1 MPVRL
6 NNALRTLLALCAVAL
21 SLASCSR
28 IDLAYRNLDVLVP
41 WSLGDYLDMNRQQKN
56 WLDQRLK
63 QHLAWHCQTELPGYL
78 DWLDQIRA
86 MVARNEVTDPLL
98 RQRTREARE
107 AIDRVAEAITPS
119 AIELLAGMD
128 ERQVGEMRK
137 AFAKDIRERQAEY
150 VDVPLARQIDERA
163 KRMEKRIQ
171 PWLGEL
177 SQAQRLRIER
187 WSQALGEQ
195 NRAWIANRAHWQAQL
210 LAAMEQRQT
219 PAFEP
224 RLTQLLRHKESV
236 WTEQYRL
243 AFENTERQARSLL
256 VDLMQQSTPAQRQHL
271 QERLGKVRGDFSEM
285 KCLGRG

>member
-128 ERQVGEMRK
+128 ERQVGDMRK

>member
-177 SQAQRLRIER
+177 SQAQRLRIKR